1 MYHFLCLFL
10 LSNNFQDYLKSW
22 GKFWSLTIQL
32 YFCYCCRLLLVLLSS
47 ARGRE
52 GSVYTHFVSW
62 RKSCNTYNLFFW
74 ITGLFNVNSVIPF
87 EDAFDLFLN
96 YFSSI
101 LHLVKASPFVYQLG
115 RIPVDTQHCFAL
127 QDQLISLSVC
137 LLPFEMISSQKTGN
151 KLQATSEIKTGNLD
165 NWFRAWEYKAANR
178 YTSDIV
184 QARAEDQGLTFRWVR
199 GAVGKRCINWDARRG
214 S

>member
-1 MYHFLCLFL
+1 M
-10 LSNNFQDYLKSW
+10 
-22 GKFWSLTIQL
+22 
-32 YFCYCCRLLLVLLSS
+32 
-47 ARGRE
+47 
-52 GSVYTHFVSW
+52 
-62 RKSCNTYNLFFW
+62 
-74 ITGLFNVNSVIPF
+74 NSVIPF

-137 LLPFEMISSQKTGN
+137 LLCFEMISSQKTGN

-165 NWFRAWEYKAANR
+165 N
-178 YTSDIV
+178 
-184 QARAEDQGLTFRWVR
+184 
-199 GAVGKRCINWDARRG
+199 
-214 S
+214 